1 MNVIQNYE
9 KKRKNKFK
17 KYVVAKYLI
26 ANKEWYV

>member
-9 KKRKNKFK
+9 EKKRKLKN
-17 KYVVAKYLI
+17 YVVAKYLV